1 MRRVTDWSLMETQI
15 SPFQTRAS
23 YPMAVKRFMSRSGP
37 GRASGTL
44 TAKNAEQLLSY
55 QISEVICETGSNE
68 MLQNDIGN
76 ILTLRCMW
84 STCGLCELITQI
96 IISCSLIKDTHTAH
110 KEAFLANVGDQWEFE
125 KEVSPYMAHIVPGYQ
140 KYKGWTKIWKHS
152 QSQCRMQARE
162 PCRKLFGNILVKIFC
177 MQPRLCI

>member
-15 SPFQTRAS
+15 SPFQRTR
-23 YPMAVKRFMSRSGP
+23 AVKRFMSWSRP
-37 GRASGTL
+37 GHASGTH
-44 TAKNAEQLLSY
+44 TAKNAEQLCSY

-84 STCGLCELITQI
+84 STCGLCEPITQI

-110 KEAFLANVGDQWEFE
+110 KETFLMMWAISESLRKKSPLTWHILCQVIRNTKAGQKFE
-125 KEVSPYMAHIVPGYQ
+125 
-140 KYKGWTKIWKHS
+140 
-152 QSQCRMQARE
+152 
-162 PCRKLFGNILVKIFC
+162 NIHKDNAECKQESHAESCSETF
-177 MQPRLCI
+177 